1 MVLQSVVGRTTLAII
16 RMPSA
21 HRMLSH
27 RCGWTQRRM
36 VSCTLL
42 LFISRT
48 CNGFH
53 SVLPSTFWRYRTQDS
68 LSNSFPHASSVPTEI
83 FYSNLNETSSE
94 SKTSQLKQSKAMT
107 SFWQRWFPFR
117 RKTKDEIQII
127 DPKQSSFSPKID
139 SSKSHVSN
147 DLQNKTMVMQKNDSK
162 LNSTGKPKSTS
173 IQERKTLRK
182 TVFQVVT
189 TICALLVVSPVVSD
203 EITSYVQDHI
213 PAQLAFNIPG
223 YMNSGKGVQAPPSIP
238 SQQQQQSTVTPTNP
252 PSMEGI
258 DDTITVENEP
268 STKPSVTTVPEN
280 DYSDPIDA
288 SPPPAANGL
297 RARNKRRQ
305 INNDPTNTESS
316 SSLDDRRSEAL
327 SFITEA
333 VEKIGPCVL
342 RIDTETKLV
351 NDDQQSALPPSANG
365 YVQQGQ
371 GSGLIFS
378 KDGLVLTN
386 AHVVEDA
393 SKVTVTLTDGRVYEA
408 KVMGSDEIVDI
419 AVLKII
425 PDDATLST
433 SSGGTAVV
441 GGTLPNLPVAQ
452 LGDSDQL
459 TVGQLVIAV
468 GSPGGLDN
476 TVTMGIISGL
486 ERSSTMVG
494 IPHKK
499 VDYIQTDA
507 AINPGNSGGPLVD
520 VATARVVGINAAIR
534 AHMEGTSFAIPINR
548 VREIMDD
555 LANGQQIHH
564 GYLGISLATCSPE
577 WARKNNAAARKVS
590 IDTPFIPEVHGA
602 LVHKVFPRTP
612 AEKGGLRTND
622 VILRVNGKHVQTSDE
637 TRRLIDSAPV
647 GVVRIWFTVNAVL
660 LVS

>member
-1 MVLQSVVGRTTLAII
+1 MGRSFTTLTL
-16 RMPSA
+16 RR
-21 HRMLSH
+21 HRSL
-27 RCGWTQRRM
+27 
-36 VSCTLL
+36 
-42 LFISRT
+42 
-48 CNGFH
+48 
-53 SVLPSTFWRYRTQDS
+53 DS
-68 LSNSFPHASSVPTEI
+68 LSNPFPLASSIPADSFDPNFNGTVADDK
-83 FYSNLNETSSE
+83 S
-94 SKTSQLKQSKAMT
+94 SQLKHTMEST
-107 SFWQRWFPFR
+107 SFWRRMWSPFR
-117 RKTKDEIQII
+117 RKKEVDTA
-127 DPKQSSFSPKID
+127 PKVNA
-139 SSKSHVSN
+139 SKLKVSN
-147 DLQNKTMVMQKNDSK
+147 DHQNGTSV
-162 LNSTGKPKSTS
+162 S
-173 IQERKTLRK
+173 IQNDWKSNTSRGTNSSLTPQRKPYRKTIL
-182 TVFQVVT
+182 QVIT

-203 EITSYVQDHI
+203 EVTSYVQGQI
-213 PAQLAFNIPG
+213 PTQLAFSIPG
-223 YMNSGKGVQAPPSIP
+223 YTSSEKETRLSPPIP
-238 SQQQQQSTVTPTNP
+238 SQQSTTTPTNP
-252 PSMEGI
+252 SA
-258 DDTITVENEP
+258 VEATPDIADEAIAFEHEP
-268 STKPSVTTVPEN
+268 STLPQVTIVEK
-280 DYSDPIDA
+280 DPGD
-288 SPPPAANGL
+288 SGLNGL
-297 RARNKRRQ
+297 RARNNRRQ
-305 INNDPTNTESS
+305 SKNALSNVESS
-316 SSLDDRRSEAL
+316 SLSLDERRSEAL
-327 SFITEA
+327 SFITDA

-342 RIDTETKLV
+342 RIDTETKLAS
-351 NDDQQSALPPSANG
+351 DDQQQSVLPPSASG

-408 KVMGSDEIVDI
+408 KVMGADEIVDI

-425 PDDATLST
+425 PDDVSSLSNPT
-433 SSGGTAVV
+433 
-441 GGTLPNLPVAQ
+441 GTLPQLPVAQ

-590 IDTPFIPEVHGA
+590 IDSPFLPEVHGA

-612 AEKGGLRTND
+612 AEKVRLSLLLGGY
-622 VILRVNGKHVQTSDE
+622 
-637 TRRLIDSAPV
+637 
-647 GVVRIWFTVNAVL
+647 F
-660 LVS
+660 VSI

>member
-1 MVLQSVVGRTTLAII
+1 MGRSFTTLTL
-16 RMPSA
+16 RR
-21 HRMLSH
+21 HRSL
-27 RCGWTQRRM
+27 
-36 VSCTLL
+36 
-42 LFISRT
+42 
-48 CNGFH
+48 
-53 SVLPSTFWRYRTQDS
+53 DS
-68 LSNSFPHASSVPTEI
+68 LSNPFPLASSIPADSFDPNFNGTVADDK
-83 FYSNLNETSSE
+83 S
-94 SKTSQLKQSKAMT
+94 SQLKHTMEST
-107 SFWQRWFPFR
+107 SFWRRMWSPFR
-117 RKTKDEIQII
+117 RKKEVDTA
-127 DPKQSSFSPKID
+127 PKVNA
-139 SSKSHVSN
+139 SKLKVSN
-147 DLQNKTMVMQKNDSK
+147 DHQNGTSV
-162 LNSTGKPKSTS
+162 S
-173 IQERKTLRK
+173 IQNDWKSNTSRGTNSSLTPQRKPYRKTIL
-182 TVFQVVT
+182 QVIT

-203 EITSYVQDHI
+203 EVTSYVQGQI
-213 PAQLAFNIPG
+213 PTQLAFSIPG
-223 YMNSGKGVQAPPSIP
+223 YTSSEKETRLSPPIP
-238 SQQQQQSTVTPTNP
+238 SQQSTTTPTNP
-252 PSMEGI
+252 SA
-258 DDTITVENEP
+258 VEATPDIADEAIAFEHEP
-268 STKPSVTTVPEN
+268 STLPQVTIVEK
-280 DYSDPIDA
+280 DPGD
-288 SPPPAANGL
+288 SGLNGL
-297 RARNKRRQ
+297 RARNNRRQ
-305 INNDPTNTESS
+305 SKNALSNVESS
-316 SSLDDRRSEAL
+316 SLSLDERRSEAL

-342 RIDTETKLV
+342 RIDTETKLAS
-351 NDDQQSALPPSANG
+351 DDQQQSVLPPSASG

-408 KVMGSDEIVDI
+408 KVMGADEIVDI

-425 PDDATLST
+425 PDDVSSLSNPT
-433 SSGGTAVV
+433 
-441 GGTLPNLPVAQ
+441 GTLPQLPVAQ

-590 IDTPFIPEVHGA
+590 IDSPFLPEVHGA

-612 AEKGGLRTND
+612 AEKVRLSLLLGGYF
-622 VILRVNGKHVQTSDE
+622 VSIECFS
-637 TRRLIDSAPV
+637 
-647 GVVRIWFTVNAVL
+647 NAVPCSRL
-660 LVS
+660 TRTGMYCTEPRRVGCEQMM

>member
-1 MVLQSVVGRTTLAII
+1 
-16 RMPSA
+16 
-21 HRMLSH
+21 MLLVR
-27 RCGWTQRRM
+27 RCSW
-36 VSCTLL
+36 TLL
-42 LFISRT
+42 LIWCSTLFNVTRT
-48 CNGFH
+48 TNGFN
-53 SVLPSTFWRYRTQDS
+53 SFVPATLWRYRLHDT
-68 LSNSFPHASSVPTEI
+68 LSKSKSFPHASSIPTES
-83 FYSNLNETSSE
+83 FYPNFNGTLSEDKNL
-94 SKTSQLKQSKAMT
+94 KRKQRKELT
-107 SFWQRWFPFR
+107 SFWYRWFPFR
-117 RKTKDEIQII
+117 TKSKDDVKKTESKKSSTLSNNNSTKLQTSNDRQINS
-127 DPKQSSFSPKID
+127 KTN
-139 SSKSHVSN
+139 SSKT
-147 DLQNKTMVMQKNDSK
+147 QRR
-162 LNSTGKPKSTS
+162 
-173 IQERKTLRK
+173 ITLRK
-182 TVFQVVT
+182 TIFQVIT
-189 TICALLVVSPVVSD
+189 TICAILVVSPVVSD

-213 PAQLAFNIPG
+213 PSQLAFNVPG
-223 YMNSGKGVQAPPSIP
+223 SMNGGLPQPLP
-238 SQQQQQSTVTPTNP
+238 SQQHQSLSTSTESPSEEETPEIVDET
-252 PSMEGI
+252 
-258 DDTITVENEP
+258 TIVDNEP
-268 STKPSVTTVPEN
+268 SSIPDAKAIDKVPGETII
-280 DYSDPIDA
+280 DP
-288 SPPPAANGL
+288 SPPNAARGL
-297 RARNKRRQ
+297 RSRNHRRHS
-305 INNDPTNTESS
+305 NNNALANAEFQ
-316 SSLDDRRSEAL
+316 SSLDERRSEAL

-342 RIDTETKLV
+342 RIDTETNLV
-351 NDDQQSALPPSANG
+351 PDDQQQQSLLPPSANG

-408 KVMGSDEIVDI
+408 KVMGADEIVDI
-419 AVLKII
+419 AVLKIL
-425 PDDATLST
+425 PDDSISSSSSDAT
-433 SSGGTAVV
+433 GN
-441 GGTLPNLPVAQ
+441 GGTLPHLPVAQ

-548 VREIMDD
+548 VREIMDN
-555 LANGQQIHH
+555 LAKGQQIHH

-577 WARKNNAAARKVS
+577 WARKNNAVSRKVS
-590 IDTPFIPEVHGA
+590 MDTPVIPEVHGA

-622 VILRVNGKHVQTSDE
+622 VILRVNGKSVETSDE

-647 GVVRIWFTVNAVL
+647 GVVRRLSYAHAARVVSSQKLTSQNTSVL
-660 LVS
+660 CAYLLFVC